1 MRFKTGLLLFGCA
14 ALVWLS
20 ACSVVPVKTDT
31 PPSSTS
37 PEVSVQPPSLPRR
50 PPKIGLALGGG
61 AARGFAHVGVIAA
74 LEEAGIKPDLVVGTS
89 AGSLVAAIYAS
100 GKTAAQLQEIALKME
115 EAEITDWTVP
125 FFTRGILRG
134 EALSNYVNRQVNH
147 QLIESFPMPLGIVAT
162 DLRRGQGVLFQRG
175 DTGVAVRASS
185 AVPSVFNPVKI
196 GEREYVDG
204 GLVAPVPVRFAKQM
218 GAELVIAVDISAAPE
233 GNSADGTLAVLLQTF
248 AIMGKSIN
256 DYALLGADLVIRPEL
271 LGVKSSDFTAKRR
284 AIEAGKAAMQRQIP
298 QLKTLIEAK
307 SK

>member
-1 MRFKTGLLLFGCA
+1 
-14 ALVWLS
+14 
-20 ACSVVPVKTDT
+20 
-31 PPSSTS
+31 
-37 PEVSVQPPSLPRR
+37 
-50 PPKIGLALGGG
+50 
-61 AARGFAHVGVIAA
+61 
-74 LEEAGIKPDLVVGTS
+74 
-89 AGSLVAAIYAS
+89 
-100 GKTAAQLQEIALKME
+100 
-115 EAEITDWTVP
+115 VP